1 MRSWAY
7 RKDKILK
14 QIGERSYASVADLA
28 KKLGCS
34 QMTVRRD
41 LSKLETEGLLERSHG
56 GASATRMMRLEFAV
70 AERAGRRA
78 TEKAAIARAAAE
90 LVGPGQKLI
99 LDIGTTTL
107 ALARELRSR
116 QSIAVV
122 TPSLAVVS
130 VLLSAPGIECIL
142 LGGTVRE
149 TAPDLFGPILEDNLS
164 RIHTDWAFVGC
175 DGLSPSGGITASD
188 PRTARSTG
196 LMIQCATKAA
206 LIVDSSKA
214 GADSF
219 IRYARF
225 EDFDYLITDDGM
237 PAEVLDAA
245 RAAEVQVITV
255 KAENTRENG
264 K

>member
-1 MRSWAY
+1 MKTWAG
-7 RKDKILK
+7 RKEKILK
-14 QIGERSYASVADLA
+14 HIGEASYASVAELA
-28 KKLGCS
+28 ANLNCS
-34 QMTVRRD
+34 QMTIRRD
-41 LSKLETEGLLERSHG
+41 LTRLASEGLLERSHG

-70 AERAGRRA
+70 AERAGRQA
-78 TEKAAIARAAAE
+78 AEKAVIARAAVE

-116 QSIAVV
+116 QGIAVV

-130 VLLSAPGIECIL
+130 VLLSAPGVECIL

-149 TAPDLFGPILEDNLS
+149 TAPDLHGPILEDNLS

-175 DGLSPSGGITASD
+175 DGISLTGGVTAAD

-196 LMIQCATKAA
+196 LIIKCAAKAA
-206 LIVDSSKA
+206 LLVDSSKA
-214 GADSF
+214 KSDSF
-219 IRYARF
+219 IRYAHF
-225 EDFDYLITDDGM
+225 DDFDYLITDAAM

-245 RAAEVQVITV
+245 RAASVQVITV
-255 KAENTRENG
+255 PAGPAKAS
-264 K
+264 